1 MSLLTTLAYA
11 ITAAIR
17 PKVREVDLAWMQSQI
32 DDLNRKADNLLADI
46 TRQRDDWQTLALS
59 YRREV
64 MERRGLPLGQHFIGE
79 ETHLRAQAQA
89 QAQAQQQISGMWGL
103 QQTQQNQYSMLQN
116 SPMIGQNFAQ
126 ALDNFVCNCV
136 PARHDAFK
144 GVMNSD

>member
-32 DDLNRKADNLLADI
+32 DDLNRKADKLLNEV
-46 TRQRDDWQTLALS
+46 TRQRDDWQTLAMR
-59 YRREV
+59 YRDQLHAGPAPQR
-64 MERRGLPLGQHFIGE
+64 HFIDE
-79 ETHLRAQAQA
+79 EMRLRIQAAQMQ
-89 QAQAQQQISGMWGL
+89 
-103 QQTQQNQYSMLQN
+103 QYSMLQN

-144 GVMNSD
+144 GVMSSD